1 MGKSK
6 KKFVIIFKK
15 RSIYQE
21 MEYDLLNVPDAV
33 EQRRHKLKRTVQAPN
48 SYFMNV
54 KSGDHQKN
62 LAVVFSHSQTPI
74 YSAST
79 NQVLAKITGGKV
91 MLADKCQYSVKKHDK
106 KQTNN

>member
-6 KKFVIIFKK
+6 KICDIFRESSYTSK
-15 RSIYQE
+15 
-21 MEYDLLNVPDAV
+21 MEYDLLNIPDNV

-54 KSGDHQKN
+54 KSGENNN

-74 YSAST
+74 YCPST
-79 NQVLAKITGGKV
+79 NQVLAKVSGGKV
-91 MLADKCQYSVKKHDK
+91 QLADRCSFSVKKHDK
-106 KQTNN
+106 KQQM